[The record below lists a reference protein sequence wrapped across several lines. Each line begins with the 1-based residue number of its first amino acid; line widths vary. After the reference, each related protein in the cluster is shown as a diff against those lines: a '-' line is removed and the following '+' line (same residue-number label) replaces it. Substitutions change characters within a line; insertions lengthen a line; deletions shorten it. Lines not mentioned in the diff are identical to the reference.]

1 MTVDVTDPR
10 VPIMVERLA
19 EKEAVKKGIIMMPG
33 TADEK
38 LEENDALDIA
48 DLLVASEQRTPLD
61 TKVSD
66 RILSGIQ
73 IDTEGHLI
81 IREEEHLATLS
92 GTASVA
98 SGNKPV
104 LQSEDFLADR
114 REGVF
119 HWQDKL

>member
-1 MTVDVTDPR
+1 MTGDVTDPR
-10 VPIMVERLA
+10 VPIVVERLA
-19 EKEAVKKGIIMMPG
+19 EKAVKNGIIMMPH

-104 LQSEDFLADR
+104 LQSEDFRADR